1 MEFNNNNDSFAT
13 FDAKNCINSKIQ
25 LVRLISSAMKIHSID
40 VTIII
45 IIIIRIRKIIVIG
58 RLILIQN
65 FNKKRKNK
73 T

>member
-1 MEFNNNNDSFAT
+1 
-13 FDAKNCINSKIQ
+13 
-25 LVRLISSAMKIHSID
+25 MKIHSID

-45 IIIIRIRKIIVIG
+45 IIIIRIRKIIVMR

>member
-1 MEFNNNNDSFAT
+1 
-13 FDAKNCINSKIQ
+13 
-25 LVRLISSAMKIHSID
+25 MKIHSID

-45 IIIIRIRKIIVIG
+45 IIIRIRKIIVMR